1 MADEGLP
8 LPTPPRHTPA
18 VPKPGAN
25 DLDVKMIHDEF
36 NRIAADSNQATQAWA
51 DKVGGAVAKGAPL
64 KAPQFKGDGP
74 GLLSSVE
81 SELDKTMGAD
91 PSHTGVADM
100 LKSVASGMGYMFSH
114 PYTSFKDA
122 AMIARIKAA
131 QAQFLTDY
139 AGPLTRMSE
148 QMADV
153 TESFGV
159 ISDLLKNTNFM
170 RGPIDQIMKEKAQC
184 GDSAF
189 VDLMNALNNSTDPDE
204 RAGLEK
210 QKRRMDEFMQQRD
223 SRIAR
228 EKPTVDGLAARVE
241 AMEGE
246 VAKQQQAIEDAR
258 RSRGPTNTTTPGG
271 GKIIDSTHIRPEA
284 VDYARGLR
292 DVLAGSRA
300 RFDKAMSN
308 ATGT

>member
-1 MADEGLP
+1 MV
-8 LPTPPRHTPA
+8 R
-18 VPKPGAN
+18 
-25 DLDVKMIHDEF
+25 DEF
-36 NRIAADSNQATQAWA
+36 NQIAADSNAATQAWA
-51 DKVGGAVAKGAPL
+51 DKVNSAAAKGATL
-64 KAPQFKGDGP
+64 KAPEFKAQGP
-74 GLLSSVE
+74 GLLSPVE
-81 SELDKTMGAD
+81 SELDKTMGVD
-91 PSHTGVADM
+91 TNQTGILDM
-100 LKSVASGMGYMFSH
+100 LKSVGAGMGYMFSH
-114 PYTSFKDA
+114 PYTSIKDA
-122 AMIARIKAA
+122 SMIARIKEA
-131 QAQFLTDY
+131 QSQFLADY

-153 TESFGV
+153 TRSFGA
-159 ISDLLKNTNFM
+159 IADLLKSTNFM
-170 RGPIDQIMKEKAQC
+170 RGPLDQIMREKAEC

-204 RAGLEK
+204 RAALEK

-241 AMEGE
+241 AMESE
-246 VAKQQQAIEDAR
+246 VAKQQQAIDEAR
-258 RSRGPTNTTTPGG
+258 SSRGPTNATSGG
-271 GKIIDSTHIRPEA
+271 RIIDSTHIRPEA

-308 ATGT
+308 ATGK